1 MDYVLF
7 GIQGSGKGT
16 QGKILAAKID
26 AAYFE
31 TGGELRRLAAE
42 PSPLGKKVKSIID
55 AGHLVP
61 NEVVMEIVENFIK
74 NSGAK
79 ERPGEIQPIIFD
91 GIPRNKEQNES
102 LENLLQKLKRQYTGV
117 YFELSREEA
126 ENRLLKRRI
135 CSKCKEVYPAHYKN
149 PVCEKCNGE
158 LITRADDNAD
168 SIRTRIDIFYKETL
182 SIIEKWARHGKMI
195 KINALPPIDEVTKEL
210 FSKLAL

>member
-16 QGKILAAKID
+16 QGKILAQRLG

-31 TGGELRRLAAE
+31 TGGELRRLAADE
-42 PSPLGKKVKSIID
+42 SPLGKKVKSIIT

-74 NSGAK
+74 NSGGNGA
-79 ERPGEIQPIIFD
+79 QAIIFD
-91 GIPRNKEQNES
+91 GIPRNKEQNGT
-102 LENLLQKLKRQYTGV
+102 LENLLQKLGRQYTGI

-126 ENRLLKRRI
+126 LNRLITRRI
-135 CSKCKEVYPAHYKN
+135 CSKCKEVYPAFYKN

-158 LITRADDNAD
+158 LVTRADDNAD
-168 SIRTRIDIFYKETL
+168 SIKTRIDIFYKETL
-182 SIIEKWARHGKMI
+182 PIIENWEKRGKII
-195 KINALPPIDEVTKEL
+195 KIDAAPPIEEITNALLKKVAPL
-210 FSKLAL
+210 

>member
-16 QGKILAAKID
+16 HGKLLAEKLH

-42 PSPLGKKVKSIID
+42 NSVLGKKVKSIIE

-61 NEVVMEIVENFIK
+61 NEVVMEIVEDFI
-74 NSGAK
+74 NRTGQAPSA
-79 ERPGEIQPIIFD
+79 PPIIWD
-91 GIPRNKEQNES
+91 GIPRNKEQNDTFET
-102 LENLLQKLKRQYTGV
+102 LLKKMGREYTGI

-135 CSKCKEVYPAHYKN
+135 CSDCKTVYPANYPKEAA
-149 PVCEKCNGE
+149 CEKCGGK
-158 LITRADDNAD
+158 LAARADDNVD

-182 SIIEKWARHGKMI
+182 PVAEKWKSHGKI
-195 KINALPPIDEVTKEL
+195 LTVNSAGAITEVAKEL
-210 FSKLAL
+210 FKKL